1 VQQAASKRPRTKL
14 EVAEEAVNEDVDD
27 TKAAAKL
34 RRKQKEKHD
43 RAKVEALL
51 DGVVAGDQDLRRQAD
66 KEMEERGRRGKK
78 RRNEKLK
85 VDAVTKSEKINLPD
99 GDVYVDPR
107 VDTPEL
113 QANLRKAGRRAG
125 SRDTVHVFVVED
137 VTNPGQRC
145 HWCAVL
151 NGGYLVTPRFFTDG
165 DHQGPIICLKAA
177 SSTRWTIHMTD
188 MFRAKHSEIARVL
201 TNVAGWKVIEHFQ
214 EYSANYQKKRDKASM
229 ALLKRKSE
237 AVALRKHVYDA
248 DQFLRFLRH
257 VVRKESKMG
266 VCKR

>member
-1 VQQAASKRPRTKL
+1 MA
-14 EVAEEAVNEDVDD
+14 
-27 TKAAAKL
+27 
-34 RRKQKEKHD
+34 
-43 RAKVEALL
+43 
-51 DGVVAGDQDLRRQAD
+51 
-66 KEMEERGRRGKK
+66 KK

-125 SRDTVHVFVVED
+125 SRDTVHVLVVED

-177 SSTRWTIHMTD
+177 SSTRRTIHMTD
-188 MFRAKHSEIARVL
+188 LFKAKHAEIARVL

-214 EYSANYQKKRDKASM
+214 EYSANYQKERGKASM
-229 ALLKRKSE
+229 ALLKR
-237 AVALRKHVYDA
+237 
-248 DQFLRFLRH
+248 
-257 VVRKESKMG
+257 
-266 VCKR
+266 